1 MILFVFE
8 GKDDKTYFE
17 SIKRLF
23 FPEKSDTFV
32 CTYNSNI
39 YSLYSKLKE
48 HDALQGMLEVNTV
61 SVFKEILLE
70 RQDEILRDIRED
82 EISEIYLE
90 AV

>member
-23 FPEKSDTFV
+23 FPKKSETFV

-39 YSLYSKLKE
+39 YSLYTKL
-48 HDALQGMLEVNTV
+48 N
-61 SVFKEILLE
+61 
-70 RQDEILRDIRED
+70 
-82 EISEIYLE
+82 
-90 AV
+90 

>member
-23 FPEKSDTFV
+23 FPEKLDTFV

-39 YSLYSKLKE
+39 YSLYTKLME
-48 HDALQGMLEVNTV
+48 HDALNGAFEVV
-61 SVFKEILLE
+61 PYLC
-70 RQDEILRDIRED
+70 LRRF
-82 EISEIYLE
+82 SLKR
-90 AV
+90 VTKR